1 MAAKVFSCLR
11 ARVLLS
17 KWLSLQ
23 SWGPSASTVTSLT
36 LLLVDDNETVL
47 RVLEYIFTRHG
58 HRVVLAKSGAKALEV
73 FATEAVDVAL
83 VDVNMPGLDGF
94 QTVMALLSA
103 ARERGR
109 GLRAWLMTGAFSSAA
124 EKRAREIGAVA
135 LLSKPFDNAAFLAA
149 LQRP

>member
-1 MAAKVFSCLR
+1 M
-11 ARVLLS
+11 
-17 KWLSLQ
+17 
-23 SWGPSASTVTSLT
+23 TSLT

-58 HRVVLAKSGAKALEV
+58 HRVLLAKSGAKALEV

-94 QTVMALLSA
+94 QTVAALLAA

-109 GLRAWLMTGAFSSAA
+109 GLRAWLMTGAFSTAA
-124 EKRAREIGAVA
+124 EKRAREIGAVT
-135 LLSKPFDNAAFLAA
+135 LLSKPFDNAAFLAG